1 MHGFEETVED
11 QHVVEAGVSG
21 SLKTTIEN
29 VNEAE
34 PELITD
40 IRNRDEGLVLFC
52 FCFDLFVC
60 SFLKVKGGGIFFFG
74 YISFVFFPLK
84 CLVSPRHRSCM
95 TV

>member
-1 MHGFEETVED
+1 MIRISNISFFRFCWKNEKLDWPKCART
-11 QHVVEAGVSG
+11 
-21 SLKTTIEN
+21 
-29 VNEAE
+29 NEAE

-74 YISFVFFPLK
+74 YISFVFFL
-84 CLVSPRHRSCM
+84 
-95 TV
+95 